1 MAEIAKQPQKTKPK
15 RIASCFPSCFGFAGR
30 VLDPDDMRP
39 AQTNGGSGGRIR
51 KRWLSWSR
59 FRMKK
64 PNATKT
70 VPVDAPPLRDEA
82 PDVKDIG
89 VVMDSNKI
97 ASKRQIPPKMD
108 RKPSRR
114 PTVLVNEPD
123 HQSLFEEKYRTAKK
137 TIVQTRKE
145 LDTAGQARA
154 DTCQKQPTRKSESR
168 KSGET
173 AGQARADTCQKQ
185 PTRKSE
191 SRKSGEGS
199 PENQPKTKHSQHA
212 TLNSHSRSPPHNRPQ
227 IIQAAASTTRSRSA
241 EKRPSSEK
249 AAVAGKFDAVAG
261 MSILMVTLAIMLFWG
276 KLCAILVTS
285 AWLYSI
291 PRLRTAVKPD
301 MVAGEGDNSNS
312 IDFNSEEYKKK
323 VILEGLLERNHRSG
337 VGLL

>member
-168 KSGET
+168 KSGE
-173 AGQARADTCQKQ
+173 
-185 PTRKSE
+185 
-191 SRKSGEGS
+191 GS